1 MELLFVVLIGLIAG
15 LIGRVVV
22 PNRGLLGG
30 LLLPA
35 IGGAAGAVVWVAL
48 TWARL
53 RWDGGWIWVLT
64 VAATLLSVAAAGIL
78 IGRSRVA
85 ADERRFEEL
94 AGQPA
99 HPA

>member
-15 LIGRVVV
+15 LVGRVVL

-48 TWARL
+48 TWAGL
-53 RWDGGWIWVLT
+53 HWDGGWIWVAT
-64 VAATLLSVAAAGIL
+64 VAATLLSVAGAGIL
-78 IGRSRVA
+78 IGRSRA
-85 ADERRFEEL
+85 ADDERRFEEL
-94 AGQPA
+94 AGRPVT
-99 HPA
+99 